1 LHVIMILGQRA
12 LWWYVSFCSVLFKL
26 SWDVKFCVNLEK
38 HVWQIP

>member
-26 SWDVKFCVNLEK
+26 S
-38 HVWQIP
+38 